1 MSRAARAVA
10 AVASRG
16 VSRVGSSTVDASF
29 ARAVGGVAAGDARGG
44 CSGGGGDARAVDGGG
59 ARARGFA
66 ASGAWK
72 DGAHA
77 RVVEDARGRRREGW
91 TRTWTRGARASARAM
106 LDVRRPGHRE
116 GTRAGIKEGKRTKE
130 DGMGEYEEIP
140 RGASVAKLDEANDK
154 RALTAV
160 HTAIGCNT
168 AILVCKLGAYGMS
181 GSPSMLAESI
191 HSVADIVNQA
201 LLQVGITNSNR
212 KPDATFNYGYRR
224 ERFVYSL
231 ISAVG
236 IFFLGAGFSVMHGIH
251 GLMSPAPSENIKIG
265 IAVLF
270 ASAILESF
278 SLKVAY
284 KSLRDNAAAQNMT
297 LGEFVKSGK
306 DPTSVSVLAEDAA
319 AVLGCGIAGT
329 ALLAAEMTGNPMYDA
344 LGSIAVGGLLGT
356 TAMYLINSNRLLL
369 LGRSLGADKMQT
381 ITEHMRRDPVVE
393 EVYFAKSE
401 ELGAGTYRFAAE
413 VEFSGKKIVERHLA
427 KNKRR
432 MELHSKFNE
441 AALSGDMVAMDV
453 ALSHYGEGIVQAV
466 GDEVDRMEKEIVKI
480 EPSIHYVDIETN

>member
-1 MSRAARAVA
+1 M
-10 AVASRG
+10 
-16 VSRVGSSTVDASF
+16 
-29 ARAVGGVAAGDARGG
+29 
-44 CSGGGGDARAVDGGG
+44 
-59 ARARGFA
+59 
-66 ASGAWK
+66 
-72 DGAHA
+72 
-77 RVVEDARGRRREGW
+77 
-91 TRTWTRGARASARAM
+91 
-106 LDVRRPGHRE
+106 
-116 GTRAGIKEGKRTKE
+116 
-130 DGMGEYEEIP
+130 
-140 RGASVAKLDEANDK
+140 
-154 RALTAV
+154 
-160 HTAIGCNT
+160 
-168 AILVCKLGAYGMS
+168 
-181 GSPSMLAESI
+181 
-191 HSVADIVNQA
+191 
-201 LLQVGITNSNR
+201 
-212 KPDATFNYGYRR
+212 
-224 ERFVYSL
+224 
-231 ISAVG
+231 
-236 IFFLGAGFSVMHGIH
+236 
-251 GLMSPAPSENIKIG
+251 
-265 IAVLF
+265 
-270 ASAILESF
+270 
-278 SLKVAY
+278 AY

>member
-1 MSRAARAVA
+1 MMKRVDAG
-10 AVASRG
+10 ASPTNINQR
-16 VSRVGSSTVDASF
+16 RVGFVDRGAWT
-29 ARAVGGVAAGDARGG
+29 RPMWDGARGWDG
-44 CSGGGGDARAVDGGG
+44 AGGDGRRDAW
-59 ARARGFA
+59 RGF
-66 ASGAWK
+66 GA
-72 DGAHA
+72 
-77 RVVEDARGRRREGW
+77 
-91 TRTWTRGARASARAM
+91 TRGFRASASTG
-106 LDVRRPGHRE
+106 LDVNRKGHRE
-116 GTRAGIKEGKRTKE
+116 NEASRAKKAQEEEGTSTEATEAN
-130 DGMGEYEEIP
+130 EYDELP
-140 RGASVAKLDEANDK
+140 RGSGAEAIDEANDK
-154 RALTAV
+154 RALKAV

-168 AILVCKLGAYGMS
+168 AILVCKLGAYGVS

-212 KPDATFNYGYRR
+212 KPDAAFNYGYRR

-251 GLMSPAPSENIKIG
+251 GVMDPMPAENISIG
-265 IAVLF
+265 IAVLA
-270 ASAILESF
+270 ASAALEAF

-284 KSLRDNAAAQNMT
+284 ESLRDNAHAQGMT
-297 LGEFVKSGK
+297 LTEFVKSGK
-306 DPTSVSVLAEDAA
+306 DPTSVSVVAEDAA

-329 ALLAAEMTGNPMYDA
+329 ALLAAQATGNPIYDA
-344 LGSIAVGGLLGT
+344 CGSIAVGGLLGV

-369 LGRSLGADKMQT
+369 LGRSLGADKMQA

-413 VEFSGKKIVERHLA
+413 VEFSGKKIVERYLA

-441 AALSGDMVAMDV
+441 ASLSANGTAMDA
-453 ALSHYGEGIVQAV
+453 ALAHYGEEIVQAV

>member
-1 MSRAARAVA
+1 MASLARVARRASGDLARCARAALARPRVA
-10 AVASRG
+10 ARG
-16 VSRVGSSTVDASF
+16 VGFGFVDD
-29 ARAVGGVAAGDARGG
+29 ARGTGPRRGFTKRAFAGDARALGAPFAARREEDAVRD
-44 CSGGGGDARAVDGGG
+44 SRGDARARASLVF
-59 ARARGFA
+59 ARG
-66 ASGAWK
+66 
-72 DGAHA
+72 
-77 RVVEDARGRRREGW
+77 V
-91 TRTWTRGARASARAM
+91 RASARAA
-106 LDVRRPGHRE
+106 LDVGRRGHRE
-116 GTRAGIKEGKRTKE
+116 TKTGVGGARKVKEE
-130 DGMGEYEEIP
+130 NMGEYEEIP
-140 RGASVAKLDEANDK
+140 RAAASEAMDAPNDQ
-154 RALTAV
+154 RALKAV
-160 HTAIGCNT
+160 HTAIGCNA
-168 AILVCKLGAYGMS
+168 AILVCKLGAYGAS

-191 HSVADIVNQA
+191 HSVADIVNQM

-236 IFFLGAGFSVMHGIH
+236 IFFLGAGFSVMHGMH
-251 GLMSPAPSENIKIG
+251 GLMDPMPSENIRIG
-265 IAVLF
+265 IAVLG
-270 ASAILESF
+270 ASALLEGF

-284 KSLRDNAAAQNMT
+284 ESLRDNAKAQGMT
-297 LGEFVKSGK
+297 LREFIKSGK
-306 DPTSVSVLAEDAA
+306 DPTSVAVLAEDAA

-329 ALLAAEMTGNPMYDA
+329 ALIACEVTGSPMYDA
-344 LGSIAVGGLLGT
+344 MGSIAVGGLLGV

-369 LGRSLGADKMQT
+369 LGRSLGADKMQV

-413 VEFSGKKIVERHLA
+413 VEFSGKKIVERYLA
-427 KNKRR
+427 KKNRR

-441 AALSGDMVAMDV
+441 ASISADAQAMDGALSF
-453 ALSHYGEGIVQAV
+453 YGEEIVQAV

>member
-1 MSRAARAVA
+1 MLAIARRRSHACASSIARAIHVPADAREAESDVSSKAKAPSWQRCARDVGRARRGDVDACVRRVGVLTASSFATRACAAIVRARGMHSSAMTALEVGRKSERAAR
-10 AVASRG
+10 
-16 VSRVGSSTVDASF
+16 SSEST
-29 ARAVGGVAAGDARGG
+29 
-44 CSGGGGDARAVDGGG
+44 
-59 ARARGFA
+59 
-66 ASGAWK
+66 
-72 DGAHA
+72 
-77 RVVEDARGRRREGW
+77 
-91 TRTWTRGARASARAM
+91 SA
-106 LDVRRPGHRE
+106 P
-116 GTRAGIKEGKRTKE
+116 KEE
-130 DGMGEYEEIP
+130 SMGEFEEMP
-140 RGASVAKLDEANDK
+140 RSMRDETIDANNDK

-168 AILVCKLGAYGMS
+168 AILVCKLGAYGVS

-191 HSVADIVNQA
+191 HSVADIVNQM

-251 GLMSPAPSENIKIG
+251 GIMDPVPSENVWIG
-265 IAVLF
+265 ITVLS
-270 ASAILESF
+270 ASALLEAY

-284 KSLRDNAAAQNMT
+284 ASLRDNAKAQGMT
-297 LGEFVKSGK
+297 MREFVASGK
-306 DPTSVSVLAEDAA
+306 DPTSVSVVAEDAA

-329 ALLAAEMTGNPMYDA
+329 ALFLADATGNPMYDA
-344 LGSIAVGGLLGT
+344 MGSIAVGGLLGV

-401 ELGAGTYRFAAE
+401 ELGAGTYRFSAE
-413 VEFSGKKIVERHLA
+413 VEFSGKQIVERYLA

-432 MELHSKFNE
+432 
-441 AALSGDMVAMDV
+441 AALQSQFSEATIRGDSAMMDA
-453 ALSHYGEGIVQAV
+453 ALSHYGEEIVQAV
-466 GDEVDRMEKEIVKI
+466 GDEVDRMEKEIVKL